1 MASVKGLRVVTLL
14 VTLAMAAGPTLL
26 DRCLVSCHDEAA
38 SAAAVPACHE
48 HAQASDQ
55 LSIHGIA
62 DCGHDHEGLPAD
74 SVSDT
79 RSASFRHAQPAV
91 APAGAFAFDCSTST
105 GRASEIAWRADVVA
119 PVSINR
125 PLRL

>member
-1 MASVKGLRVVTLL
+1 MPSVKGLRVVTLL
-14 VTLAMAAGPTLL
+14 LTLAMAAGPTLL

-38 SAAAVPACHE
+38 SASAVPACHE
-48 HAQASDQ
+48 HAQVSGQ

-79 RSASFRHAQPAV
+79 RSASRHAQPVV

-119 PVSINR
+119 PVSINP